1 VDAKTTREDVRTV
14 AALPALLPIV
24 VITARPPPK
33 GRDGGLRSNISALFV
48 LRGNTKKAKPSKND
62 VIPKP
67 SFFSLRYQLHALFC
81 IIIIKERESDES
93 SLLSHKH
100 ARKHTLLF
108 SNSPAALPFSFNLK
122 RQQKIENRYP
132 IFVNFC

>member
-48 LRGNTKKAKPSKND
+48 LRGNTKKAKPSKNGD
-62 VIPKP
+62 P
-67 SFFSLRYQLHALFC
+67 
-81 IIIIKERESDES
+81 
-93 SLLSHKH
+93 
-100 ARKHTLLF
+100 
-108 SNSPAALPFSFNLK
+108 
-122 RQQKIENRYP
+122 
-132 IFVNFC
+132 

>member
-48 LRGNTKKAKPSKND
+48 LRGNTQKTSSRRKM

-67 SFFSLRYQLHALFC
+67 SFFSLRSLINCTPFFASSSS
-81 IIIIKERESDES
+81 KRERERRE
-93 SLLSHKH
+93 
-100 ARKHTLLF
+100 LF
-108 SNSPAALPFSFNLK
+108 VVA
-122 RQQKIENRYP
+122 
-132 IFVNFC
+132 

>member
-48 LRGNTKKAKPSKND
+48 LRENTKKAKPSKM

-67 SFFSLRYQLHALFC
+67 SFFSLRSLINCTPFFASSSS
-81 IIIIKERESDES
+81 KRERERRE
-93 SLLSHKH
+93 
-100 ARKHTLLF
+100 LF
-108 SNSPAALPFSFNLK
+108 VVA
-122 RQQKIENRYP
+122 
-132 IFVNFC
+132 